1 MSDEPASP
9 GLWAAIRREPLV
21 WFAVLGGALGVAW
34 VLLAPAPAETVRVES
49 ETLRSLEKQRED
61 LLGRP
66 VTDEERQQARD
77 SFVDEEVLLR
87 EALRRGLQWSDGRV
101 RQRLTRIMRAS
112 MSETVPDPSV
122 AQLQAYFQENIEQV
136 HDTGVGDPGAG
147 CVPLG
152 RGRHRYGARTGAGE
166 AAIGRLAGGLR
177 SFAGGRGPA
186 YAAAEPGRPGARPR
200 ARFRRPG
207 EGAPGRRVAGAGG
220 IDPGRPP
227 GSSRRTP
234 SAGGRHLRAS
244 SGRPP
249 AMPWLGPGS

>member
-1 MSDEPASP
+1 MLIAI
-9 GLWAAIRREPLV
+9 WAAIRREPLV

-66 VTDEERQQARD
+66 LTDEERQQARD

-122 AQLQAYFQENIEQV
+122 AQLQAYFQENIDKYTTPDYP
-136 HDTGVGDPGAG
+136 HAD
-147 CVPLG
+147 
-152 RGRHRYGARTGAGE
+152 E
-166 AAIGRLAGGLR
+166 AAKQAWLDYRQVLRTLPSTATPTLDKDGNLGG
-177 SFAGGRGPA
+177 FEWPA
-186 YAAAEPGRPGARPR
+186 
-200 ARFRRPG
+200 
-207 EGAPGRRVAGAGG
+207 V
-220 IDPGRPP
+220 
-227 GSSRRTP
+227 
-234 SAGGRHLRAS
+234 
-244 SGRPP
+244 P
-249 AMPWLGPGS
+249 A